1 MSIHRSIFRKL
12 DHTFLSLFLAVC
24 FVFFIFK
31 SVIYK
36 GCVRFLCTSLSILV
50 IRKTILKFFIFY
62 RRLFNIGEVLNN
74 IESYEEQDVTFSILV
89 INVLFP
95 NLRA

>member
-1 MSIHRSIFRKL
+1 MKYR
-12 DHTFLSLFLAVC
+12 V
-24 FVFFIFK
+24 V
-31 SVIYK
+31 
-36 GCVRFLCTSLSILV
+36 GRFLRASLSILV
-50 IRKTILKFFIFY
+50 IRKTILKIFIFC
-62 RRLFNIGEVLNN
+62 RRPFNIGEVLNN